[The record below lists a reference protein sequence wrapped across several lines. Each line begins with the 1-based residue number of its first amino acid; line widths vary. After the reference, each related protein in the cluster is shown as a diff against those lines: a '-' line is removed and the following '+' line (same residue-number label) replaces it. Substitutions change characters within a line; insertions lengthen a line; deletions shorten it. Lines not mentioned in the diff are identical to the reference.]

1 MLGKVDNRRLYF
13 KIYLINTV
21 IDSIE
26 NNVYPQCFRAIYSI
40 EGINWN
46 TRQLYKCTKGYG
58 RITQPFNL

>member
-1 MLGKVDNRRLYF
+1 MSGKVDNGRLYF

-40 EGINWN
+40 EGINLN
-46 TRQLYKCTKGYG
+46 T
-58 RITQPFNL
+58 